1 MNIGFSGCSLFWLII
16 RVNFGLFLEPAG
28 LPRVL
33 FDDDDDDD
41 GRGVTLL
48 GWTIVKVEKENVS
61 KRKWKSD

>member
-1 MNIGFSGCSLFWLII
+1 LFWLII

-61 KRKWKSD
+61 KRK